1 MVDLSNIGKSLN
13 ADPLIAAGAAQ
24 SSGVGSLQKKKP
36 VRKANPSR
44 GLGLEDIPDESPYVP
59 VEDASVHEAEAV
71 EEMSAQSSVQEIA
84 PEAAASTLQQIDAE
98 LAETQAMLKQLI
110 GEKIKLADKSED
122 RRHELLISAYADC
135 KNAYQKI
142 KAARDALLA

>member
-24 SSGVGSLQKKKP
+24 SAGTVQKPKP
-36 VRKANPSR
+36 VRKTSPSR
-44 GLGLEDIPDESPYVP
+44 GLGLEDIPEESPYVP
-59 VEDASVHEAEAV
+59 VEDASVHEPTSAKETAASAPAE
-71 EEMSAQSSVQEIA
+71 EIA

-110 GEKIKLADKSED
+110 GEKIKLADKHED
-122 RRHELLISAYADC
+122 RRHELLISAYTDC